1 MARSIDP
8 LVVGK
13 VIGDV
18 IDTFVPSVDMAIHY
32 STRQVTNGCQM
43 MPSATAQA
51 PEIHLSDKSG
61 GNNLYT
67 LIMIDPDAPS
77 PSEPTLREWL
87 HWIVTDIP
95 GNSGGSEMTS
105 GFPRLNELI
114 APSKSCGREL
124 VPYMGPRPPV
134 GIHRYIFVLFR
145 QPLTPFHITPPT
157 VRSNFNTRY
166 FAAQC
171 GLGLPVAATYLNA
184 QKEPG
189 SRRR

>member
-32 STRQVTNGCQM
+32 SSRQVTNGCQM
-43 MPSATAQA
+43 KPSATAQA
-51 PEIHLSDKSG
+51 PEIQLSDSSG
-61 GNNLYT
+61 GNNFYT
-67 LIMIDPDAPS
+67 LVMTDPDAPS

-95 GNSGGSEMTS
+95 GNSGGVESAT
-105 GFPRLNELI
+105 GFSWIKEQI
-114 APSKSCGREL
+114 APTSSSGREL

-134 GIHRYIFVLFR
+134 GIHRYIFVLFK
-145 QPLTPFHITPPT
+145 QPSAPFLIAPPA
-157 VRSNFNTRY
+157 VRNNFSTRN
-166 FAAQC
+166 FAAHY
-171 GLGLPVAATYLNA
+171 GLGLPVAATYCNA